1 MQKLSIAYQAERCR
15 NLDRWGLNGAMGWAI
30 WMVWFFWHQRLDVHP
45 PTLSHWVHNL
55 KSRSAH
61 KLGTSPPKWGLH
73 MARSADQNINFPQD
87 WCVTATDRATGWLRL
102 GSYFVASAQ
111 SSKTDAACISLHVSM
126 KMTDFLIGIGSTS
139 YPISFI
145 LLWTQHGTCNKME
158 PETWGSK
165 DEHTN
170 GLGHCYVSSLVCEFS
185 SSTKHTNTIYN
196 IYIIYMIL
204 NVG

>member
-1 MQKLSIAYQAERCR
+1 MKSWRVCSFSHCWLTRRSGAET
-15 NLDRWGLNGAMGWAI
+15 WIVGVWMGSG
-30 WMVWFFWHQRLDVHP
+30 WMFIPQ
-45 PTLSHWVHNL
+45 HWVHNL

-145 LLWTQHGTCNKME
+145 LLWTQHGTCNG
-158 PETWGSK
+158 TWNMGFQRW
-165 DEHTN
+165 T
-170 GLGHCYVSSLVCEFS
+170 Y
-185 SSTKHTNTIYN
+185 
-196 IYIIYMIL
+196 
-204 NVG
+204 